1 MTKQKVLLVQ
11 PLLCVIALAVGLS
24 SLNLMAWTQPQSISN
39 AVVNYPVAADT
50 SAPLRDLPATPYLA
64 PTTQKTI
71 PVRPTKSLE
80 ASVQGT
86 ATGASIPGPA
96 INVTVGLNFEGVGNG
111 VPNNCP
117 NVAGT
122 TVAPPDTNAAVGDT
136 QVVQWVNVCY
146 AVFDKATGALL
157 AGPFAGN
164 RFWSGFK
171 STCASANDGDIII
184 QWDKSNHVWVA
195 SQNVFGPFLTC
206 IAISQTADATGA
218 YNRYAF
224 SQPGFPDYPKWG
236 LTPSV
241 YYQTQNDFGPA
252 GQAFVGVNVCGY
264 DAAAM
269 RSGNKKAK
277 QICILTNNT
286 FDDSMLPADLDSDP
300 KTTSTPPPEV
310 FLGSIDNA
318 NPGSNVYE
326 YVMTVNLKKGTA
338 TLAGTNGSMPIA
350 VPSYNLAICTMV
362 PPADRPTDC
371 VKQPTAGSDLLDT
384 LGDRLMYRLALFDD
398 GTTQHFTVTHSV
410 NNTTAV
416 AVRWYEFTA
425 PEGSQTLSLYQSGQT
440 PDDGEYRWMGS
451 ISHDKTNDIAIGYS
465 RSSAAVGDYPSIY
478 LSGQQAGEPVGTTD
492 AETLAWQGSGSQSAT
507 DNRWGDYSSMA
518 LDGADFCSFWYTT
531 EYYSADGSFAWQTR
545 LIGQIKFP
553 NCH

>member
-1 MTKQKVLLVQ
+1 
-11 PLLCVIALAVGLS
+11 
-24 SLNLMAWTQPQSISN
+24 
-39 AVVNYPVAADT
+39 
-50 SAPLRDLPATPYLA
+50 
-64 PTTQKTI
+64 
-71 PVRPTKSLE
+71 
-80 ASVQGT
+80 
-86 ATGASIPGPA
+86 
-96 INVTVGLNFEGVGNG
+96 VTVGLNFEGVGNG
-111 VPNNCP
+111 ATNNCP
-117 NVAGT
+117 SVAGT
-122 TVAPPDTNAAVGDT
+122 TLAPPDTNAAVGDT

-146 AVFDKATGALL
+146 AVFDKATGARLL
-157 AGPFAGN
+157 GPIAGN
-164 RFWSGFK
+164 QFWAGFK

-195 SQNVFGPFLTC
+195 SQNVFGPYLTC

-236 LTPSV
+236 LTPSI

-252 GQAFVGVNVCGY
+252 AQSFVGVNVCAY
-264 DAAAM
+264 DAVAM
-269 RSGNKKAK
+269 RAGKKNAK
-277 QICILTNNT
+277 QVCILDNSGGTL

-300 KTTSTPPPEV
+300 PSRGGAAPEV
-310 FLGSIDNA
+310 LVGSIDN
-318 NPGSNVYE
+318 PGHNNAVYE
-326 YVMTVNLKKGTA
+326 YVLTVNMKKGTA

-350 VPSYNLAICTMV
+350 VPAFNLACGGFAACI
-362 PPADRPTDC
+362 P
-371 VKQPTAGSDLLDT
+371 QPSVGSELLDS
-384 LGDRLMYRLALFDD
+384 LGDRLMYRFALFDD

-410 NNTTAV
+410 NDTAAT

-440 PDDGEYRWMGS
+440 PDDTEYRWMGS
-451 ISHDKTNDIAIGYS
+451 IAHDKTSDIAIGYS
-465 RSSAAVGDYPSIY
+465 RSSAAAGDYPSIY
-478 LSGQQAGEPVGTTD
+478 LSGQQAGEPLGTTD
-492 AETLAWQGSGSQSAT
+492 AETLVWQGSGSQFSTA
-507 DNRWGDYSSMA
+507 DRWGDYSSMA